1 MIKESLEL
9 RHIGKSFGA
18 VRVLDDINFKLT
30 SGKIYG
36 LAGENGAGKSTTMK
50 IINGAYIADEGEI
63 VIDGETAHFTS
74 PLSAQEAGIGMVY
87 QELNMLPDLSVA
99 ENVFISRLSD
109 RKSGYINWNSLHER
123 TGELL
128 KMLDLK
134 LDTHTRL
141 GELKVAH
148 QQLVAIVRALSIEC
162 KVVILDEPTS
172 ALTEKD
178 SAIVLDAVRR
188 LKELGYIIIYIS
200 HKLQEMLTATDEI
213 IVFRNGKKIGQYE
226 SKTLDEERLSELI
239 AGRKLEAKFPKK
251 RYPQGK
257 ELLRFDHVCVEGYL
271 EDISFTLY
279 EGDILGF
286 ATVGGAVYG
295 ICTLMPF
302 LMYGNTFTNDPNM
315 PYYMLN
321 SFLMTLVALSLS
333 FLIGT
338 LVHSEEALSPVVNVV
353 SLGMSFL
360 CGVFVDLEILGKGV
374 RTFAQFL
381 PAYWYEVAT
390 GLLANNSSLSSAQQ
404 ASLYTCYGMQVLF
417 AAAILGV
424 AMVISRLRQSA

>member
-1 MIKESLEL
+1 MTVYRGFLTITKRNIRMVILYLIIFLSIAVLVQKATGGNMDEFEQVSL
-9 RHIGKSFGA
+9 
-18 VRVLDDINFKLT
+18 DI
-30 SGKIYG
+30 
-36 LAGENGAGKSTTMK
+36 A
-50 IINGAYIADEGEI
+50 
-63 VIDGETAHFTS
+63 VIDQDGGRLAEGLTDYLSQYHTLVDLPNDPAIIQDRIFYREIYYVVIIPEDVEQRCLYGDEALPVTKVPGS
-74 PLSAQEAGIGMVY
+74 NSGFYVDQQINTFMNDVRIMTRSGFPLS
-87 QELNMLPDLSVA
+87 
-99 ENVFISRLSD
+99 
-109 RKSGYINWNSLHER
+109 
-123 TGELL
+123 
-128 KMLDLK
+128 
-134 LDTHTRL
+134 
-141 GELKVAH
+141 
-148 QQLVAIVRALSIEC
+148 
-162 KVVILDEPTS
+162 
-172 ALTEKD
+172 
-178 SAIVLDAVRR
+178 DAVQSVIDNCTDKAEVTLIDKNGFGGVQPLHAFMYQYMPYILISILCYSMSYIMIAFHNQDVKRR
-188 LKELGYIIIYIS
+188 MMCS
-200 HKLQEMLTATDEI
+200 AVPARSQNLQL
-213 IVFRNGKKIGQYE
+213 
-226 SKTLDEERLSELI
+226 
-239 AGRKLEAKFPKK
+239 
-251 RYPQGK
+251 
-257 ELLRFDHVCVEGYL
+257 
-271 EDISFTLY
+271 
-279 EGDILGF
+279 ILGF

-302 LMYGNTFTNDPNM
+302 LMYGSTFTNDPNM

-338 LVHSEEALSPVVNVV
+338 LVHNEEALSPVVNVV

>member
-1 MIKESLEL
+1 MVILYLIIFLSIAVLVQKATGGNMDEFEQVSL
-9 RHIGKSFGA
+9 
-18 VRVLDDINFKLT
+18 DI
-30 SGKIYG
+30 
-36 LAGENGAGKSTTMK
+36 A
-50 IINGAYIADEGEI
+50 
-63 VIDGETAHFTS
+63 VIDQDGGRLAEGLTDY
-74 PLSAQEAGIGMVY
+74 LSQYHTLVDLPNDPAIIQDRIFYREIYYVVTIPEDVEQRCLYGDEA
-87 QELNMLPDLSVA
+87 LPVTKVPGSNSGFYVDQQINTFMNDVRIMTRSGFSLADAVA
-99 ENVFISRLSD
+99 EVID
-109 RKSGYINWNSLHER
+109 NSKDPAQV
-123 TGELL
+123 T
-128 KMLDLK
+128 MLDK
-134 LDTHTRL
+134 NGFG
-141 GELKVAH
+141 GEQPLHAVMFQFIPYILISILCYSMSYIMIAFHNQDVKRRMMCSAVPARS
-148 QQLVAIVRALSIEC
+148 QNLQL
-162 KVVILDEPTS
+162 
-172 ALTEKD
+172 
-178 SAIVLDAVRR
+178 
-188 LKELGYIIIYIS
+188 
-200 HKLQEMLTATDEI
+200 
-213 IVFRNGKKIGQYE
+213 
-226 SKTLDEERLSELI
+226 
-239 AGRKLEAKFPKK
+239 
-251 RYPQGK
+251 
-257 ELLRFDHVCVEGYL
+257 
-271 EDISFTLY
+271 
-279 EGDILGF
+279 ILGF

-302 LMYGNTFTNDPNM
+302 LMYGSTFTNDPNM

-360 CGVFVDLEILGKGV
+360 CGVFVDLEILGKSV